1 LSTKTTSEY
10 RKFKIRI
17 LQMTSNGKT
26 IKIKVV
32 DLKKLWKFVVDNFLI
47 WNHYVILK
55 YVWSFQIWNLNFAND
70 LGWRNYQ
77 NKSCRP
83 QKVMPLYSWQ
93 LFHLNLFT
101 ISNKQ
106 FTLG

>member
-32 DLKKLWKFVVDNFLI
+32 DLKKL
-47 WNHYVILK
+47 
-55 YVWSFQIWNLNFAND
+55 
-70 LGWRNYQ
+70 
-77 NKSCRP
+77 
-83 QKVMPLYSWQ
+83 
-93 LFHLNLFT
+93 
-101 ISNKQ
+101 
-106 FTLG
+106 